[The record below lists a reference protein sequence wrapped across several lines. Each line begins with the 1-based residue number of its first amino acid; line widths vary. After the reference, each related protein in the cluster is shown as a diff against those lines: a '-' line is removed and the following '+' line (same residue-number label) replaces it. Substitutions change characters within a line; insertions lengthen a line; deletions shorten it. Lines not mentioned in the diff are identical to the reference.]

1 VVKTENQMHNSDNRS
16 TLRNQDEMYESL
28 EVITDIL
35 ISYLRVLHE
44 ICISFQLVVNRYI
57 TQ

>member
-1 VVKTENQMHNSDNRS
+1 MHNSDNRS
-16 TLRNQDEMYESL
+16 TLRNQDEVYESL